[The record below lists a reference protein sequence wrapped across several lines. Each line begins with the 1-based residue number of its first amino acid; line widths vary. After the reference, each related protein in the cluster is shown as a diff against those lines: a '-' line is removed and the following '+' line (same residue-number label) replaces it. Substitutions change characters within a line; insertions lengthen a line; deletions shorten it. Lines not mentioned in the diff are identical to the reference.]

1 MARTRI
7 HSPEGPIGSAPRI
20 LAPAPPVLTGLRLGV
35 LENRKPNARL
45 LLSEL
50 ATRLAERTGA
60 RVALVTAKA
69 NAAVAAEAEVLAQVR
84 GECDVVLT
92 GSAD

>member
-1 MARTRI
+1 MSRI
-7 HSPEGPIGSAPRI
+7 RIYSPQGPIGSAART
-20 LAPAPPVLTGLRLGV
+20 LAAAPPVLTGLRLGV

-69 NAAVAAEAEVLAQVR
+69 NAAVAAEADVLAQVR
-84 GECDVVLT
+84 STCDVVLT

>member
-35 LENRKPNARL
+35 LENRKPNAR
-45 LLSEL
+45 
-50 ATRLAERTGA
+50 R
-60 RVALVTAKA
+60 
-69 NAAVAAEAEVLAQVR
+69 
-84 GECDVVLT
+84 C
-92 GSAD
+92 